1 MNYHDCIREIP
12 DFPKE
17 GILFKDIT
25 PIFKNSEAFHSLME
39 ELHERV
45 KDIEFDYIAGIEAR
59 GFLIGAPLA
68 LRMNKGF
75 VPVRKKGKLPGAVVR
90 AEYDLEYG
98 SNVLEM
104 HADAFEPG
112 SRILIID
119 DLLATGGTVAASIE
133 MIEKLQGTVAGL
145 AFIIELTFLKG
156 RERLQSYP
164 VVSLIED

>member
-1 MNYHDCIREIP
+1 MNFRECIREIP

-25 PIFKNSEAFHSLME
+25 PIFKVAEAFHSLME
-39 ELHERV
+39 ELYERV
-45 KDIEFDYIAGIEAR
+45 KDLDFDYIAGIEAR

-75 VPVRKKGKLPGAVVR
+75 IPIRKKGKLPGAVVR

-98 SNVLEM
+98 SNTLEM

-112 SRILIID
+112 NKILIID

-133 MIEKLQGTVAGL
+133 MIEKLQGKVTGL
-145 AFIIELTFLKG
+145 AFIIELSFLKG

>member
-1 MNYHDCIREIP
+1 MNYRECIREIP
-12 DFPKE
+12 NFPKE

-25 PIFKNSEAFHSLME
+25 PIFKNPEAFHLLME
-39 ELHERV
+39 ELFDRV
-45 KDIEFDYIAGIEAR
+45 GDLEFDYIAGIEAR

-75 VPVRKKGKLPGAVVR
+75 VPIRKKGKLPGAVVR

-98 SNVLEM
+98 SNTLEM

-112 SRILIID
+112 SRILIVD

-133 MIEKLQGTVAGL
+133 MIEKLRGRVAGL
-145 AFIIELTFLKG
+145 AFIIELTFLAG
-156 RERLQSYP
+156 RERLQPYR